1 MIKKLLGMLFAAA
14 TLATIVLTILG
25 RGNYRSMIWD
35 DEPGVHHIIRAVM
48 PNISAGKGPTAEAA
62 PATSAG
68 TTARTNPTDASN
80 RPAPSATGT
89 SRPATSAASPSAS
102 ARKSQNAASDDDL
115 LSRRPKKNAN
125 GEYED
130 YLDMPD
136 SLVCPDPLEEINN

>member
-25 RGNYRSMIWD
+25 RGNYHSMIWD

-48 PNISAGKGPTAEAA
+48 PNISAGKGPTPEAA

-68 TTARTNPTDASN
+68 TTARTNPTAASN
-80 RPAPSATGT
+80 K
-89 SRPATSAASPSAS
+89 PATSTAGTSAS
-102 ARKSQNAASDDDL
+102 ASSSASAGKSQNTAPDDDRL
-115 LSRRPKKNAN
+115 NRRPKKNAN

-136 SLVCPDPLEEINN
+136 SIECPDPLEELNK

>member
-48 PNISAGKGPTAEAA
+48 PNISAGKGSTPEVA
-62 PATSAG
+62 PATPAG
-68 TTARTNPTDASN
+68 TTARTNPTAASN
-80 RPAPSATGT
+80 K
-89 SRPATSAASPSAS
+89 PATSAAGTSAS
-102 ARKSQNAASDDDL
+102 ASSSASAGKSQNTAPDDDRL
-115 LSRRPKKNAN
+115 NRRPKKNAN

-136 SLVCPDPLEEINN
+136 SIECPDPLEELNK